1 MCFTSHRDLRSSWVR
16 ESRPASRASRPAS
29 ESSELRIA
37 DTDREAAIS
46 QLSRHTGDGRLTLD
60 EFEARV
66 EEVLQSTTRADLRV
80 PFRGL
85 PALELDRDREPRRR
99 LDLSAVT
106 RPLAI
111 VALVAFAV
119 AAMGAWVLW
128 VAFFVVF
135 PRMMHP
141 RHHHDRERHRAI
153 DASSRDDDLTL
164 V

>member
-66 EEVLQSTTRADLRV
+66 DEVLQSKTRADLRV

-85 PALELDRDREPRRR
+85 PALELEHERAPRRR
-99 LDLSAVT
+99 VDLSALT
-106 RPLAI
+106 RPLVI
-111 VALVAFAV
+111 LALVAFAV
-119 AAMGAWVLW
+119 VAMGAWVLW

-135 PRMMHP
+135 PHIMHP
-141 RHHHDRERHRAI
+141 GRHHHHDRE
-153 DASSRDDDLTL
+153 
-164 V
+164 